1 MPEDDM
7 RERFEEM
14 ARMREHVFGELDHDK
29 DHFIS
34 LDEFLNYTASQEFE
48 KDEGW
53 KVYIFG
59 CSGCRFDN
67 QRRTKASLSV
77 KPLA

>member
-1 MPEDDM
+1 M

-29 DHFIS
+29 DKLIS
-34 LDEFLNYTASQEFE
+34 LNEFLNYTASQEFE

-53 KVYIFG
+53 KVWCMFLTLKHM
-59 CSGCRFDN
+59 FL
-67 QRRTKASLSV
+67 TLKHMFLTL
-77 KPLA
+77 KHK

>member
-29 DHFIS
+29 DKLIS
-34 LDEFLNYTASQEFE
+34 LQEFLNYTASQEFE

-53 KVYIFG
+53 KVG
-59 CSGCRFDN
+59 
-67 QRRTKASLSV
+67 
-77 KPLA
+77 